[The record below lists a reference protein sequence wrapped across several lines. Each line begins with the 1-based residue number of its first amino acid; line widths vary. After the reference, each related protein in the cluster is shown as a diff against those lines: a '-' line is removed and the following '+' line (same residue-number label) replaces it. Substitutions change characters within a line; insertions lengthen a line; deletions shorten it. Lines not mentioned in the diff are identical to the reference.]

1 MCGRSVEA
9 GAATGVLD
17 LEELCGP
24 GEKEAHHPHVA
35 GEAGQVQGRVAAWVA
50 PRRHVHLGLVQHRPH
65 HVL

>member
-9 GAATGVLD
+9 GTATGVLD

-35 GEAGQVQGRVAAWVA
+35 SEAGQVEGSVAGRGA
-50 PRRHVHLGLVQHRPH
+50 RRLDIHIGLV
-65 HVL
+65 